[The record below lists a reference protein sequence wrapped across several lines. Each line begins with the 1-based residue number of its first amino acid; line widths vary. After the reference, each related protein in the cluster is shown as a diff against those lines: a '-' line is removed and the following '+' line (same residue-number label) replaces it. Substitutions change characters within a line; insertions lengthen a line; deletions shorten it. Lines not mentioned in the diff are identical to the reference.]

1 MQAKHRRLRRWE
13 VLWAVYDLS
22 SKWRALVKRKEK
34 RLEAYRIAA
43 ARLDTLA
50 SENPD
55 FEADISSVKA
65 SVQSCVEAATEAQ
78 TMDVSQTPPRS
89 HFLFWVFMCCP
100 KNRLVQRSPVSRL
113 WSVHWWPS
121 VKSSSIN
128 EGFKRRKPGGVILTR
143 V

>member
-1 MQAKHRRLRRWE
+1 MQAKHRKLRRWE

-78 TMDVSQTPPRS
+78 TMDVSISKTPPRKP
-89 HFLFWVFMCCP
+89 LP
-100 KNRLVQRSPVSRL
+100 LL
-113 WSVHWWPS
+113 GVHVLPEEQAGANEPS
-121 VKSSSIN
+121 VETMVCAI
-128 EGFKRRKPGGVILTR
+128 GGYL
-143 V
+143 